1 MGFPKVGWIVKRVLI
16 FGDNMKRP
24 RWYVVHSY
32 AGYEN
37 KVKAN
42 LEQRVKS
49 MGMQDQIFQVL
60 IPTEKVLEAKAGRRR
75 FVQKKVFPGY
85 VVVEMILNNDSWQVV
100 RNTPGVT
107 RFVGSGGKPVPLKE
121 SEINN
126 ILKQMG
132 KGEKTPKLEVELGES
147 VRIVVGPFTGYTGKV
162 KEIDYE
168 KNKLKVFL
176 SIFGR
181 ETAVELD
188 FNDVEKY

>member
-1 MGFPKVGWIVKRVLI
+1 MIIIASNKK
-16 FGDNMKRP
+16 K
-24 RWYVVHSY
+24 WYVVHTYSS
-32 AGYEN
+32 YEN

-60 IPTEKVLEAKAGRRR
+60 IPTEKVLEVKAGRRR
-75 FVQKKVFPGY
+75 YVQKKVFPGY
-85 VVVEMILNNDSWQVV
+85 VVVEMMLNNESWQVV

-121 SEINN
+121 SEIDS

-132 KGEKTPKLEVELGES
+132 RGEKAPKLDIEVGES
-147 VRIVVGPFTGYTGKV
+147 VRIIVGPFTGYTGKV

-168 KNKLKVFL
+168 KSKLKVFL

-181 ETAVELD
+181 ETSVELG

>member
-1 MGFPKVGWIVKRVLI
+1 MTLNKK
-16 FGDNMKRP
+16 K
-24 RWYVVHSY
+24 WYVVHTYS
-32 AGYEN
+32 GYES

-49 MGMQDQIFQVL
+49 MGMQDQIYQVL
-60 IPTEKVLEAKAGRRR
+60 IPTERVLEVKAGKRRY
-75 FVQKKVFPGY
+75 VQKKVFPGY
-85 VVVEMILNNDSWQVV
+85 VVVEMVLDNDSWQVV
-100 RNTPGVT
+100 KNTPGVT

-121 SEINN
+121 IEINN

-132 KGEKTPKLEVELGES
+132 KGEKTPKLEIELGENI
-147 VRIVVGPFTGYTGKV
+147 RIIVGPFTGYTGKV
-162 KEIDYE
+162 KEIDNE

-181 ETAVELD
+181 ETSVELG

>member
-1 MGFPKVGWIVKRVLI
+1 MTSNKK
-16 FGDNMKRP
+16 
-24 RWYVVHSY
+24 RWYVVHTYS
-32 AGYEN
+32 GYES

-49 MGMQDQIFQVL
+49 MGMQEQIYQVL
-60 IPTEKVLEAKAGRRR
+60 IPTERVLEVKAGKRRY
-75 FVQKKVFPGY
+75 VQKKVFPGY
-85 VVVEMILNNDSWQVV
+85 VVVEMILDNDSWQVV
-100 RNTPGVT
+100 KNTPGVT

-132 KGEKTPKLEVELGES
+132 KGEKAPKLEIELGENI
-147 VRIVVGPFTGYTGKV
+147 RIIVGPFIGYTGKV
-162 KEIDYE
+162 KEIDNE

-181 ETAVELD
+181 ETSVELG

>member
-1 MGFPKVGWIVKRVLI
+1 MALNKK
-16 FGDNMKRP
+16 K
-24 RWYVVHSY
+24 WYVVHTYSS
-32 AGYEN
+32 YEN
-37 KVKAN
+37 KVKIN

-60 IPTEKVLEAKAGRRR
+60 IPTEKVLEVKSGKRKY
-75 FVQKKVFPGY
+75 VQKKVFPGY

-107 RFVGSGGKPVPLKE
+107 RFVGSGGTPVPLKE
-121 SEINN
+121 NEIDN

-132 KGEKTPKLEVELGES
+132 KGEKAPKLDIEVGENI
-147 VRIVVGPFTGYTGKV
+147 RIVVGPFTGYTGKV

-168 KNKLKVFL
+168 KSKLKAFL

-181 ETAVELD
+181 ETSVELG
-188 FNDVEKY
+188 FNDIEKY

>member
-1 MGFPKVGWIVKRVLI
+1 MTLNKK
-16 FGDNMKRP
+16 K
-24 RWYVVHSY
+24 WYVVHTYS
-32 AGYEN
+32 GYEN
-37 KVKAN
+37 KVKMN

-49 MGMQDQIFQVL
+49 MGIENQIFQVL
-60 IPTEKVLEAKAGRRR
+60 IPTEKVLEVKSGKRKY
-75 FVQKKVFPGY
+75 VQKKVFPGY
-85 VVVEMILNNDSWQVV
+85 VVLEMILDNNSWQVV

-121 SEINN
+121 REIDN

-132 KGEKTPKLEVELGES
+132 KGEKVPKLDIKVDENI
-147 VRIVVGPFTGYTGKV
+147 RIIVGPFTGYTGKV

-168 KNKLKVFL
+168 KSKLKAFL

-181 ETAVELD
+181 ETSVELG

>member
-1 MGFPKVGWIVKRVLI
+1 MASNKK
-16 FGDNMKRP
+16 
-24 RWYVVHSY
+24 RWYVVHTYS
-32 AGYEN
+32 GYEN
-37 KVKAN
+37 KVKVN

-60 IPTEKVLEAKAGRRR
+60 IPTEKVLEVKAGRRR
-75 FVQKKVFPGY
+75 YVQKKVFPGY
-85 VVVEMILNNDSWQVV
+85 VVVEMMLDNESWQVV

-121 SEINN
+121 NEINN

-132 KGEKTPKLEVELGES
+132 KGEKAPKLDIEAGES
-147 VRIVVGPFTGYTGKV
+147 IRIVVGPFTGYTGNV

-168 KNKLKVFL
+168 KSKLKIFL

-181 ETAVELD
+181 ETAVELG

>member
-1 MGFPKVGWIVKRVLI
+1 MTSNKK
-16 FGDNMKRP
+16 K
-24 RWYVVHSY
+24 WYVVHTYS
-32 AGYEN
+32 GYEN
-37 KVKAN
+37 KVKMN

-49 MGMQDQIFQVL
+49 MGIENQIFQVL
-60 IPTEKVLEAKAGRRR
+60 IPTEKVLEVKSGKRKY
-75 FVQKKVFPGY
+75 VQKKVFPGY
-85 VVVEMILNNDSWQVV
+85 VVLEMILDNNSWQVV

-121 SEINN
+121 REIDN

-132 KGEKTPKLEVELGES
+132 KGEKVPKLDIKVDENI
-147 VRIVVGPFTGYTGKV
+147 RIIVGPFTGYTGKV

-168 KNKLKVFL
+168 KSKLKAFL

-181 ETAVELD
+181 ETSVELG